1 MKMKN
6 TRIRKIL
13 QRLITAILPI
23 NKIQKDIN
31 DKKNKEGIITQKTK
45 IFLHGI
51 TALVQRQ

>member
-1 MKMKN
+1 MIEK
-6 TRIRKIL
+6 TGIGGGHDA
-13 QRLITAILPI
+13 AILPI